1 MRDVFWLGPPAP
13 KRLGAKHAHY
23 KEAGGQA
30 HLESRCCVI
39 LIYNA
44 RLTGLARPP
53 RALAIPVETG
63 SSRRRALTSPVVTE
77 SSVDMRVA
85 SGCEEGVAE
94 AERGAVPF
102 PCCVLLPPYAESSS
116 AAHAA
121 ATCCLASADP
131 LGYRR
136 NAYST
141 THAPTSAIILRGSGS
156 SGSRE
161 HTALSDQGG
170 PSTYTHSTVRTT

>member
-1 MRDVFWLGPPAP
+1 M
-13 KRLGAKHAHY
+13 
-23 KEAGGQA
+23 
-30 HLESRCCVI
+30 
-39 LIYNA
+39 
-44 RLTGLARPP
+44 
-53 RALAIPVETG
+53 
-63 SSRRRALTSPVVTE
+63 VTE
-77 SSVDMRVA
+77 SSVNMRAA

-161 HTALSDQGG
+161 HTALSDQGD
-170 PSTYTHSTVRTT
+170 PSTCTQHGAYYLKDRGAGPKVWYPAVDGSRLRHATSPSSAHLIGLQCKSSGFQPSPLSSWL